1 MATTGVREHRQAPTA
16 KREAGPA
23 RRRSFPECGFSLI
36 ELVIALAIVAIL
48 LAIALP
54 NYREHVRKSARAE
67 AQSYLTSLASRQQ
80 QHLVDKRRYA
90 TTSATLGLALPAS
103 LAGKF
108 QDPVTIE
115 VPEAVPP
122 TFRLVAR
129 AHGDQAK
136 DKCPTLT
143 LDNAGNREPAGC
155 W

>member
-1 MATTGVREHRQAPTA
+1 MAGGKDHRRARSVERARDAGQRRGAAVR
-16 KREAGPA
+16 
-23 RRRSFPECGFSLI
+23 GFSLI
-36 ELVIALAIVAIL
+36 ELVIAVAIVSIL

-54 NYREHVRKSARAE
+54 NYRDHVRKSARAE

-90 TTSATLGLALPAS
+90 TSTGALGLGLPAS

-108 QDPVTIE
+108 QDPVTVE
-115 VPEAVPP
+115 APDAVPP

-129 AHGDQAK
+129 AHGDQAR

-143 LDNAGNREPAGC
+143 LDSAGNREPAGC

>member
-1 MATTGVREHRQAPTA
+1 MAYRLERFRSATLGCGPGVRPRAA
-16 KREAGPA
+16 A
-23 RRRSFPECGFSLI
+23 SGFSLI
-36 ELVIALAIVAIL
+36 ELVIAMAIVGIL

-90 TTSATLGLALPAS
+90 VSAATLGLGLPAS

-108 QDPVTIE
+108 QDPVTFE

-129 AHGDQAK
+129 ANGDQAK
-136 DKCPTLT
+136 DKCPMLA
-143 LDNAGNREPAGC
+143 LDSAGNREPAGC

>member
-1 MATTGVREHRQAPTA
+1 MVVTGARQLRGGTI
-16 KREAGPA
+16 A
-23 RRRSFPECGFSLI
+23 RRGSDLGRRHAPSVRGFSLI
-36 ELVIALAIVAIL
+36 ELVIALVIVGIL
-48 LAIALP
+48 VAIALP
-54 NYREHVRKSARAE
+54 NYREHVRKSTRAE

-90 TTSATLGLALPAS
+90 TSAATLGLGLPAS

-115 VPEAVPP
+115 APEAVPP
-122 TFRLVAR
+122 MFRLTAR
-129 AHGDQAK
+129 AYGDQTK

-143 LDNAGNREPAGC
+143 LDSAGNREPAGC